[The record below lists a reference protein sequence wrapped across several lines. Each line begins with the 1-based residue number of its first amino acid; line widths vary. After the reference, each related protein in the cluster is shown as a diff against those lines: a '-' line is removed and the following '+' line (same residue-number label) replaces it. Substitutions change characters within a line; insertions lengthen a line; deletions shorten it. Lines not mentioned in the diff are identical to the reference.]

1 MLSRVATLLL
11 KTVLCCC
18 RKVERPKDHE
28 LSWLYSRVDNML
40 IDSDHIKEYN
50 QVVESCSDQSVPSK
64 EPKTV
69 PLLYFEATSF

>member
-1 MLSRVATLLL
+1 MPW
-11 KTVLCCC
+11 LCFGV
-18 RKVERPKDHE
+18 K
-28 LSWLYSRVDNML
+28 NML

-50 QVVESCSDQSVPSK
+50 QVVESCSDQPVPSK